1 MKLLELHID
10 GFGKFHD
17 RTISFKDGINIIYG
31 KNEAG
36 KSTLHTFIRGM
47 LFGIER
53 GRGRAAKNDTYSKF
67 EPWENSGTYEGW
79 LRLEKDGTIY
89 RIERRFRKDNK
100 SLKVINETRGREE
113 DATPAFMNELLG
125 GLNETTYNNTISI
138 GQLKSATEDGMVSE
152 LRNYIA
158 NMNTT
163 GNISLNISKAS
174 TFLRLQKRALE
185 ANLIPDASR
194 EYTALLAE
202 IRNVEAEISTP
213 EFENQLASYQNMR
226 SQVKSIIDNT
236 QSERDVLEDQIQDAK
251 RILTEYQFLDQSSVD
266 AYSQRAD
273 EYYNNYRNF
282 TEKGN
287 KKSRKVFSVLALLLA
302 LSCIAGA
309 IYLRLT
315 YPSDYIAVVGGLGIS
330 ALVFLL
336 IQTMIRK
343 GIKRDLAKAEE
354 NKNLLLEMFK
364 KHLFRNKAG
373 AYVKSSEDLGDEGS
387 SEVTVSDEAMS
398 AFIKRMAEFTSLCDM
413 VRQSESA
420 SKKLMEDINSLREKQ
435 NNCSEMIE
443 KQQRTQWE
451 LEKKLEHL
459 NNCKMQVTNLKRV
472 LTENDRIREE
482 ITAIELA
489 QETLTELSSSIRDS
503 FGLYLNKE
511 ASDLVGGITGG
522 IYDSLSID
530 ENLNVF
536 LNTKRKLVPLE
547 QVSSGTMDQVYLALR
562 LAAAKLLQGDGE
574 PFPLIF
580 DDSFTQYDEER
591 LRTALKWMAEAYDGQ
606 MLIFTWSGLLLGLFF
621 LPVARQLPFPATG
634 KSSEELR

>member
-113 DATPAFMNELLG
+113 DATPAFMNELLC

-236 QSERDVLEDQIQDAK
+236 QSERTILEDKILDAK
-251 RILTEYQFLDQSSVD
+251 KILEEYQFTDQASVD
-266 AYSQRAD
+266 AYSQKAE
-273 EYYNNYRNF
+273 EYYNNYRDF
-282 TEKGN
+282 DAKGK
-287 KKSRKVFSVLALLLA
+287 KKSRKVFSVFALLLA
-302 LSCIAGA
+302 IACLAGA
-309 IYLRLT
+309 VYLRLT
-315 YPSDYIAVVGGLGIS
+315 YPSDYITVVGGLGIS

-459 NNCKMQVTNLKRV
+459 NNCKMQVTNLRRV

-503 FGLYLNKE
+503 FGLYLNNE

-536 LNTKRKLVPLE
+536 LNTKRKLVPIE

-591 LRTALKWMAEAYDGQ
+591 LRTALKWMAEAYGGQ
-606 MLIFTWSGLLLGLFF
+606 MLIFTCHKRESQILQAHEIDFNY
-621 LPVARQLPFPATG
+621 V
-634 KSSEELR
+634 EI

>member
-113 DATPAFMNELLG
+113 DATPAFMNELLC

-236 QSERDVLEDQIQDAK
+236 QSERTILEDKILDAK
-251 RILTEYQFLDQSSVD
+251 KILEEYQFTDQASVD
-266 AYSQRAD
+266 AYSQKAE
-273 EYYNNYRNF
+273 EYYNNYRDF
-282 TEKGN
+282 DAKGK
-287 KKSRKVFSVLALLLA
+287 KKSRKVFSVFALLLA
-302 LSCIAGA
+302 IACLAGA
-309 IYLRLT
+309 VYLRLT
-315 YPSDYIAVVGGLGIS
+315 YPSDYITVVGGLGIS

-364 KHLFRNKAG
+364 KHLFRTKAG

-459 NNCKMQVTNLKRV
+459 NNCKMQVTNLRRI

-536 LNTKRKLVPLE
+536 LNTKRKLVSIE

-591 LRTALKWMAEAYDGQ
+591 LRTALKWMAEAYGGQ
-606 MLIFTWSGLLLGLFF
+606 MLIFTCHKRESQILQAHEIDFNY
-621 LPVARQLPFPATG
+621 V
-634 KSSEELR
+634 EI

>member
-67 EPWENSGTYEGW
+67 EPWENSGTYEEW

-113 DATPAFMNELLG
+113 DATPAFMNELLC

-251 RILTEYQFLDQSSVD
+251 RILTEYQFLDQASVD

-287 KKSRKVFSVLALLLA
+287 KKSRKVFSVFALLLA
-302 LSCIAGA
+302 IACLAGA
-309 IYLRLT
+309 VYLRLT
-315 YPSDYIAVVGGLGIS
+315 YPSDYITVVGGLGIS
-330 ALVFLL
+330 ALVLLL

-536 LNTKRKLVPLE
+536 LNTKRKLVPIE

-591 LRTALKWMAEAYDGQ
+591 LRTALKWMAKAYGGQ
-606 MLIFTWSGLLLGLFF
+606 MLIFTCHKRESQILQAHEIDFNY
-621 LPVARQLPFPATG
+621 V
-634 KSSEELR
+634 EI